1 MSDAELLALA
11 EREYGFLTDDNYHC
25 AAAIMQALAYRLR
38 DLTSPS
44 FEEIKA
50 PVVKPSGPRD
60 ERPCLDE

>member
-11 EREYGFLTDDNYHC
+11 EREYGFLSDDNNHS
-25 AAAIMQALAYRLR
+25 AAAIMRALAYRLR

-44 FEEIKA
+44 FDDLKA
-50 PVVKPSGPRD
+50 MTIKPSGPRD

>member
-11 EREYGFLTDDNYHC
+11 EREAAFLSEENNHC
-25 AAAIMQALAYRLR
+25 AASIMQALAYRLR

-50 PVVKPSGPRD
+50 RVIKPSGPRD